1 MNNNPYFEIL
11 KNVKDVPST
20 PLTDK
25 KGAFDIN
32 EKTSKY
38 YVNNFF
44 YLMGQRHEKLTELHN
59 LIKSNLPAKKY
70 NFLLRS
76 NLPAKKYKNNF
87 LLRLDEFIKRHLD
100 EVNEY
105 KRQYDNIEQILESAI
120 TAIST
125 IEKALNRDLGIHT
138 LKEQASTVSRNA
150 YYTISSIQEDN
161 FDLAYANE
169 FDKIAAEELT
179 AEAKSC
185 SNFEDFIEL
194 GKQRLLSWNDI
205 VNLLDFDDKVRN
217 AYNNA
222 RIKFINEYSV
232 DEENMKIIDSLVHEK
247 LSKFLKA
254 NDVAL
259 DQMTNAVNGV
269 IDEYFKETYTYYM
282 TNKEENNLKR

>member
-11 KNVKDVPST
+11 KNVKDVSST
-20 PLTDK
+20 PLTDE
-25 KGAFDIN
+25 KGDFDIN

-38 YVNNFF
+38 YVNISFN
-44 YLMGQRHEKLTELHN
+44 LMGQRHEKLTELHN

-70 NFLLRS
+70 
-76 NLPAKKYKNNF
+76 KNNF
-87 LLRLDEFIKRHLD
+87 LVRLDEFIKRHLV

-105 KRQYDNIEQILESAI
+105 KRQYDNIDQILESTI

-125 IEKALNRDLGIHT
+125 MEKALNKDLGIHT
-138 LKEQASTVSRNA
+138 LKEQAHTVSRNV

-185 SNFEDFIEL
+185 SNFEDFVEL
-194 GKQRLLSWNDI
+194 GKERLLSWKYI
-205 VNLLDFDDKVRN
+205 VNLLDFDDEVRN

-282 TNKEENNLKR
+282 ANKEKNNLKR

>member
-20 PLTDK
+20 PLTDE
-25 KGAFDIN
+25 KGDFDIN

-38 YVNNFF
+38 YVNISFN
-44 YLMGQRHEKLTELHN
+44 LMGQKHEKLTELHT
-59 LIKSNLPAKKY
+59 LIK
-70 NFLLRS
+70 S

-87 LLRLDEFIKRHLD
+87 LVRLDEFIKRHLD

-105 KRQYDNIEQILESAI
+105 KRQYDNIDQILESAI

-194 GKQRLLSWNDI
+194 GKERLLFWKYI
-205 VNLLDFDDKVRN
+205 VNLLDFDDEVRN

>member
-11 KNVKDVPST
+11 KNVKDVSST
-20 PLTDK
+20 PLTDE
-25 KGAFDIN
+25 KGDFDIN

-38 YVNNFF
+38 YVNISFN
-44 YLMGQRHEKLTELHN
+44 LMGQRHEKLTELHN

-70 NFLLRS
+70 
-76 NLPAKKYKNNF
+76 KNNF
-87 LLRLDEFIKRHLD
+87 LVRLDEFIKRHLD

-105 KRQYDNIEQILESAI
+105 KRQYDNIDQILESTI

-125 IEKALNRDLGIHT
+125 MEKALNKDLGIHT
-138 LKEQASTVSRNA
+138 LKEQAHTVSRNV
-150 YYTISSIQEDN
+150 YYTISSIQEEN

-185 SNFEDFIEL
+185 SNFEDFVEL
-194 GKQRLLSWNDI
+194 GKERLLSWKYI
-205 VNLLDFDDKVRN
+205 VNLLDFDDEVRN

-282 TNKEENNLKR
+282 ANKEKNNLKR

>member
-25 KGAFDIN
+25 KGAFVIN

-38 YVNNFF
+38 YVNNSF
-44 YLMGQRHEKLTELHN
+44 YLMGFRHERLVELYNH
-59 LIKSNLPAKKY
+59 IK
-70 NFLLRS
+70 S

-87 LLRLDEFIKRHLD
+87 LVRLDEFIKRHLD

-138 LKEQASTVSRNA
+138 LKEQAPTVSRNA
-150 YYTISSIQEDN
+150 YNIISSIQEDN

-185 SNFEDFIEL
+185 SNFEDFVEL
-194 GKQRLLSWNDI
+194 GKQRFLSWNDI
-205 VNLLDFDDKVRN
+205 VNLLDFDDEVRN

>member
-11 KNVKDVPST
+11 KNVKDVSST
-20 PLTDK
+20 PLTDE
-25 KGAFDIN
+25 KGDFDIN

-38 YVNNFF
+38 YVNISFN
-44 YLMGQRHEKLTELHN
+44 LMGQRHEKLTELHN

-70 NFLLRS
+70 
-76 NLPAKKYKNNF
+76 KNNF
-87 LLRLDEFIKRHLD
+87 LVRLDEFIKRHLD

-105 KRQYDNIEQILESAI
+105 KRQYDNIDQILESTI

-125 IEKALNRDLGIHT
+125 MEKALNKDLGIHT
-138 LKEQASTVSRNA
+138 LKEQAHTVSRNV

-185 SNFEDFIEL
+185 SNFEDFVEL
-194 GKQRLLSWNDI
+194 GKERLLSWKYI
-205 VNLLDFDDKVRN
+205 VNLLDFDDEVRN

-282 TNKEENNLKR
+282 ANKEKNNLKR

>member
-11 KNVKDVPST
+11 KNVKDVSST
-20 PLTDK
+20 PLTDE
-25 KGAFDIN
+25 KGDFDIN

-38 YVNNFF
+38 YVNISFN
-44 YLMGQRHEKLTELHN
+44 LMGQRHEKLTELHN

-70 NFLLRS
+70 
-76 NLPAKKYKNNF
+76 KNNF
-87 LLRLDEFIKRHLD
+87 LVRLDEFIKRHLD

-105 KRQYDNIEQILESAI
+105 KRQYDNIDQILESTI

-125 IEKALNRDLGIHT
+125 MEKALNKDLGIHT
-138 LKEQASTVSRNA
+138 LKEQAHTVSRNV

-161 FDLAYANE
+161 FDLAYSNE

-185 SNFEDFIEL
+185 SNFEDFVEL
-194 GKQRLLSWNDI
+194 GKERLLSWKYI
-205 VNLLDFDDKVRN
+205 VNLLDFDDEVRN

-282 TNKEENNLKR
+282 ANKEKNNLKR

>member
-20 PLTDK
+20 PLTDE
-25 KGAFDIN
+25 KGDFDIN

-38 YVNNFF
+38 YVNISFN
-44 YLMGQRHEKLTELHN
+44 LMGQKHEKLTELHN

-70 NFLLRS
+70 
-76 NLPAKKYKNNF
+76 KNNF
-87 LLRLDEFIKRHLD
+87 LVRLDEFIKRHLD

-105 KRQYDNIEQILESAI
+105 KRQYDNIDQILESAI

-194 GKQRLLSWNDI
+194 GKERLLFWKYI
-205 VNLLDFDDKVRN
+205 VNLLDFDDEVRN

>member
-11 KNVKDVPST
+11 KNVKDVSST
-20 PLTDK
+20 PLTDE
-25 KGAFDIN
+25 KGDFDIN

-38 YVNNFF
+38 YVNISFN
-44 YLMGQRHEKLTELHN
+44 LMGQRHEKLTELHN

-70 NFLLRS
+70 
-76 NLPAKKYKNNF
+76 KNNF
-87 LLRLDEFIKRHLD
+87 LVRLDEFIKRHLD

-105 KRQYDNIEQILESAI
+105 KRQYDNIDQILESTI

-138 LKEQASTVSRNA
+138 LKEQAPTVIRNA
-150 YYTISSIQEDN
+150 YNIISSIQEDN

-185 SNFEDFIEL
+185 SNFEDFVEL
-194 GKQRLLSWNDI
+194 GKERLLSWKYI
-205 VNLLDFDDKVRN
+205 VNLLDFDDEVRN

-282 TNKEENNLKR
+282 ANKEKNNLKR

>member
-11 KNVKDVPST
+11 KNVKDVSST
-20 PLTDK
+20 PLTDE
-25 KGAFDIN
+25 KGDFDIN

-38 YVNNFF
+38 YVNISFN
-44 YLMGQRHEKLTELHN
+44 LMGQRHEKLTELHN

-70 NFLLRS
+70 
-76 NLPAKKYKNNF
+76 KNNF
-87 LLRLDEFIKRHLD
+87 LVRLDEFIKWHLD

-105 KRQYDNIEQILESAI
+105 KRQYDNIDQILESTI

-125 IEKALNRDLGIHT
+125 MEKALNKDLGIHT
-138 LKEQASTVSRNA
+138 LKEQAHTVSRNV

-161 FDLAYANE
+161 FDLAYSNE

-185 SNFEDFIEL
+185 SNFEDFVEL
-194 GKQRLLSWNDI
+194 GKERLLSWKYI
-205 VNLLDFDDKVRN
+205 VNLLDFDDEVRN

-282 TNKEENNLKR
+282 ANKEKNNLKR

>member
-20 PLTDK
+20 PLTDE

-38 YVNNFF
+38 YVNIFF
-44 YLMGQRHEKLTELHN
+44 NLMGQRHEKLTELHN

-70 NFLLRS
+70 
-76 NLPAKKYKNNF
+76 KNNF
-87 LLRLDEFIKRHLD
+87 LVRLDELIKRHLD

-105 KRQYDNIEQILESAI
+105 KRQYDNIEQILESTI
-120 TAIST
+120 TTIST

-138 LKEQASTVSRNA
+138 LKEQASTVSRNV
-150 YYTISSIQEDN
+150 YYTISSIQEEN

-185 SNFEDFIEL
+185 SNFEDFVEL
-194 GKQRLLSWNDI
+194 GNQRLLSWNNI
-205 VNLLDFDDKVRN
+205 VNLLDFDDEIRN

-254 NDVAL
+254 NNVAL

-282 TNKEENNLKR
+282 TNKEKNNLKR

>member
-20 PLTDK
+20 PLTDE

-38 YVNNFF
+38 YVNIFF
-44 YLMGQRHEKLTELHN
+44 NLMGQRHEKLTELHN

-70 NFLLRS
+70 
-76 NLPAKKYKNNF
+76 KNNF
-87 LLRLDEFIKRHLD
+87 LVRLDEFIKRHLD

-105 KRQYDNIEQILESAI
+105 KRQYDNIDQILESTI
-120 TAIST
+120 TTIS
-125 IEKALNRDLGIHT
+125 IMEKALNRDLGIHT
-138 LKEQASTVSRNA
+138 LKEQASTVSRNV
-150 YYTISSIQEDN
+150 YYTISSIQENN

-185 SNFEDFIEL
+185 SNFKDFVDL
-194 GKQRLLSWNDI
+194 GNQRLLSWNDI
-205 VNLLDFDDKVRN
+205 VNLLDFDDEIRN

-254 NDVAL
+254 NNVAL

-282 TNKEENNLKR
+282 TNKEQNNLKR

>member
-11 KNVKDVPST
+11 KNVKDVSST
-20 PLTDK
+20 PLTDE
-25 KGAFDIN
+25 KGDFDIN

-38 YVNNFF
+38 YVNISFN
-44 YLMGQRHEKLTELHN
+44 LMGQRHEKLTELHN

-70 NFLLRS
+70 
-76 NLPAKKYKNNF
+76 KNNF
-87 LLRLDEFIKRHLD
+87 LVRLDEFIKRHLD

-105 KRQYDNIEQILESAI
+105 KRQYDNIDQILESTI

-125 IEKALNRDLGIHT
+125 MEKALNKDLGIHT
-138 LKEQASTVSRNA
+138 LKEQAHIVSRNV

-185 SNFEDFIEL
+185 SNFEDFVEL
-194 GKQRLLSWNDI
+194 GKERLLSWKYI
-205 VNLLDFDDKVRN
+205 VNLLDFDDEVRN

-282 TNKEENNLKR
+282 ANKEKNNLKR